1 MKFLEI
7 IETIDQLEFIRSI
20 GAHYYQGY
28 LHSKPMSYKA
38 LVKHLQEG
46 FKFFYKELDTQYLTL
61 FFVDFAR
68 NISNQIRDYVL

>member
-46 FKFFYKELDTQYLTL
+46 FKFFYKELDT
-61 FFVDFAR
+61 
-68 NISNQIRDYVL
+68 